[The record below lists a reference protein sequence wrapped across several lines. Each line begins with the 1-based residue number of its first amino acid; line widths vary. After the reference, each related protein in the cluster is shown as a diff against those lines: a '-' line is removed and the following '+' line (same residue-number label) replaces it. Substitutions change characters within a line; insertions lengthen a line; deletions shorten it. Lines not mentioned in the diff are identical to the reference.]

1 MKNEDQQF
9 SLLESIEV
17 HEFLYEK
24 EDIVR
29 PHASLWGDFNFS
41 LNGILEIQVEEQIYL
56 SPPSYGLWIP
66 LKRFINLPISIMK
79 FIISAFVY
87 ILGFAL
93 F

>member
-29 PHASLWGDFNFS
+29 PH
-41 LNGILEIQVEEQIYL
+41 
-56 SPPSYGLWIP
+56 
-66 LKRFINLPISIMK
+66 
-79 FIISAFVY
+79 
-87 ILGFAL
+87 
-93 F
+93 

>member
-41 LNGILEIQVEEQIYL
+41 LNDPRQYRGQQ
-56 SPPSYGLWIP
+56 IP
-66 LKRFINLPISIMK
+66 LNS
-79 FIISAFVY
+79 
-87 ILGFAL
+87 
-93 F
+93 

>member
-29 PHASLWGDFNFS
+29 PHASLWGDFNF
-41 LNGILEIQVEEQIYL
+41 GAV
-56 SPPSYGLWIP
+56 
-66 LKRFINLPISIMK
+66 
-79 FIISAFVY
+79 VD
-87 ILGFAL
+87 
-93 F
+93 